1 MTIIINKSSSEAAV
15 DSARIELS
23 NVDFSYAQAPVFRG
37 LSLSVTPGAITA
49 VVGSNGAGKSTLLA
63 LLAGVSVPDSGTVH
77 VSVGEVAFAV
87 QRSQVTDTFPITT
100 AEAVMM
106 GRWRRLGLVRRPTAA
121 DRAVV
126 EHWLTALGL
135 TGLRRRTLGELSG
148 GQRQRVLLAQA
159 FAQEAPLLLLDEPTT
174 GLDSSSRSQVIAHL
188 RSLADAGTT
197 VVAATHDADVAG
209 AADHRI
215 DLDKDIDGAGTH

>member
-1 MTIIINKSSSEAAV
+1 MTIIFNKCSSAVAAEA
-15 DSARIELS
+15 ARIELS
-23 NVDFSYAQAPVFRG
+23 DVDFSYTRTPVFRG
-37 LSLSVTPGAITA
+37 LSLSVPAAAVTA

-63 LLAGVSVPDSGTVH
+63 LLAGVSAPDSGTVH
-77 VSVGEVAFAV
+77 VSVGDTAFAV

-106 GRWRRLGLVRRPTAA
+106 GRWRRLGLMRRPKAA

-126 EHWLTALGL
+126 EHWLTTLGL

-174 GLDSSSRSQVIAHL
+174 GLDTSARSLVIRHL
-188 RSLADAGTT
+188 RSLADTGTT
-197 VVAATHDADVAG
+197 IVAATHDADVVS

-215 DLDKDIDGAGTH
+215 DLDAAGEH